1 MIILQ
6 KLKIPR
12 NHSGITKTLRLPENL
27 VNDIQIL
34 ADLKNISFNKAV
46 IELLDFSLKNLDDN
60 DEKLIENFAKFEKY
74 ALGQEPEWVN
84 AKRKADFIALQNRPK
99 EWTLAEDTALKSMV
113 ALPREEVA
121 RRLGRTICAVTNRY
135 RKLRR
140 REKLC

>member
-1 MIILQ
+1 MQ

-60 DEKLIENFAKFEKY
+60 DEELIEKSEKNLKKIY
-74 ALGQEPEWVN
+74 NLYI
-84 AKRKADFIALQNRPK
+84 FIYKIILIVFK
-99 EWTLAEDTALKSMV
+99 
-113 ALPREEVA
+113 
-121 RRLGRTICAVTNRY
+121 
-135 RKLRR
+135 
-140 REKLC
+140 

>member
-1 MIILQ
+1 MVVIILQ

-60 DEKLIENFAKFEKY
+60 DEELIEKKRKEFEKD
-74 ALGQEPEWVN
+74 L
-84 AKRKADFIALQNRPK
+84 
-99 EWTLAEDTALKSMV
+99 
-113 ALPREEVA
+113 
-121 RRLGRTICAVTNRY
+121 
-135 RKLRR
+135 
-140 REKLC
+140 